1 MFITKESGAING
13 REKEGKPDKE
23 SNGKLNFERMLGLSR
38 ITHTHTH
45 TQHNSI
51 THTCPFQ
58 VNTREIYYRQSLSV
72 CSTSSSTHIHLPP
85 PSCSSSS
92 SSAFISLGTCCVLYN
107 NKSCHQYIFAETCYL
122 LTLTKLQLES
132 ACNVILLSGPYCHRC
147 VSA

>member
-58 VNTREIYYRQSLSV
+58 VNTRYIYIYIIDKVFQFVQQVLLHISIFLHLLVHHHHHHHHPHLSV
-72 CSTSSSTHIHLPP
+72 LVPAVYSITIIMPSIHIRRDILSFSTYQTTARKCL
-85 PSCSSSS
+85 
-92 SSAFISLGTCCVLYN
+92 
-107 NKSCHQYIFAETCYL
+107 
-122 LTLTKLQLES
+122 
-132 ACNVILLSGPYCHRC
+132 
-147 VSA
+147 